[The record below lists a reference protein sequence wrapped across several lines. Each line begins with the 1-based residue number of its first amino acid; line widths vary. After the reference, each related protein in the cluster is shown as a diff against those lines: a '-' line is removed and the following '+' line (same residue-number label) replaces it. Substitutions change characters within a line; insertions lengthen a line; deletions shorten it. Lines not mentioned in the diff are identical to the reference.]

1 MVINNQVVFLLI
13 RLMFQSQ
20 NEIVIQIPATGIAN
34 RSSTLLSPVRALKQ
48 VVNWVQSQIGL
59 TFVVCLPSL

>member
-1 MVINNQVVFLLI
+1 
-13 RLMFQSQ
+13 MFQSQ